1 MSSRHHSNAP
11 RFGTLG
17 ASVRN
22 TVTALAIGIAAISH
36 ASFAKA
42 AEVQIIESGSKDRV
56 MFLLQGEIFGGELQ
70 KLQSMVDRQPAGKK
84 LSIFLNSPG
93 GNLGEGLRL
102 GAYFHLKRIA
112 TLVKGSGGVC
122 ASACALAFLGGRD
135 STGKPLRV
143 KLSGGKLGFHQ
154 FRTASYDP
162 LKIYTKADFEL
173 QVARAQNITREVVLY
188 LKMIGDDLSKLKLM
202 LRAPSE
208 GMYFVP
214 DKEALTIGMHVLD
227 EASGQ
232 LIAPTEAVPQKA
244 GS

>member
-1 MSSRHHSNAP
+1 MSSRHHSSTAP
-11 RFGTLG
+11 LGKLG
-17 ASVRN
+17 ATARN
-22 TVTALAIGIAAISH
+22 VLFALAIGAAAISQTPT
-36 ASFAKA
+36 AWA
-42 AEVQIIESGSKDRV
+42 AEVQVIESGSKDRV

-70 KLQSMVDRQPAGKK
+70 KLQSMVDRQPADKK
-84 LSIFLNSPG
+84 LAIFLNSPG

-112 TLVKGSGGVC
+112 TLVKGSGGIC

-135 STGKPLRV
+135 AAGKPLRV
-143 KLSGGKLGFHQ
+143 KLSGGRLGFHQ

-162 LKIYTKADFEL
+162 LKIYTKSDFEL
-173 QVARAQNITREVVLY
+173 QVARAQHITREVVLY
-188 LKMIGDDLSKLKLM
+188 LKMIGEDLSKLKLM

-214 DKEALTIGMHVLD
+214 DKEALTLGMHVLN
-227 EASGQ
+227 EENGQISVPMETAS
-232 LIAPTEAVPQKA
+232 KA